1 MFRYGANEDIPEG
14 ISAELVVGLMK
25 KEFDPLEYYSGIKF
39 AAGKHFEDIGYLS
52 IGTAYGTLLLYTMLN
67 HNCNAYSIDNKQ
79 IMSNELIDKYNIKFQ
94 MKSIETDEFEYDIKF
109 DAIILTEVFEHF
121 NFKPIATMK
130 KIADMLTDDGMI
142 YFSTPDSNKSGKLGY
157 YSKWDDMPEANT
169 KHNILDAHIYQFNI
183 DELKDIFNQ
192 VGLYIYK
199 MNSSNNSNIQLI
211 LKKRI

>member
-1 MFRYGANEDIPEG
+1 MITINEVQDI
-14 ISAELVVGLMK
+14 ISLLNCNW
-25 KEFDPLEYYSGIKF
+25 YYSVYKQS
-39 AAGKHFEDIGYLS
+39 ELLYWLS
-52 IGTAYGTLLLYTMLN
+52 ISEWILDQSITNVLDIGTAYGTLLLYTMLN

-199 MNSSNNSNIQLI
+199 MNSSNSSNIQLI